1 MKSKIKL
8 MSCSCKATQG
18 LFDSGSF
25 LNHDTRMS
33 TGKRMT
39 ASPLTGLS
47 KVPGREWNRRIDLFL
62 GTIFLLL
69 IGFIS
74 NPLRAEPLDLFKDS
88 VNTERPIHSESNAE
102 FEMDAISREITEYPI
117 LMNYIQMAVE
127 MNPELK
133 SMRALVDAES
143 ERMREAG
150 LLMDPE
156 INVGYDFNPMMSD
169 SFLGRFSISAMQM
182 FPWFS
187 TLEARRELSRSSVT
201 SSEAS
206 LSVRQIEIV
215 RDLQLTWFSIAE
227 LQSQIRITEETIGL
241 IRELE
246 TVVMSRY
253 ESGRSAQGDLLRI
266 EMEEQRM
273 MSRLENL
280 KDQMNPLK
288 ARFNGLM
295 NRDLSA
301 EIETSELMP
310 QAIPFSDD
318 DLRSKILEYHPEFD
332 LIQSERKRATEQIRL
347 AELDGRPGFGLGI
360 EIMGR
365 DFGAM
370 SMFPDARESIV
381 GMATLR
387 VPIYRSRYDSRRQ
400 QAVHTLRSL
409 DYRQV
414 QSENRLLTEME
425 ELSETIRSSERTLH
439 LIEQELIPRTRQ
451 ILSITRED
459 YSAGSLRFDE
469 LLQLQRDL
477 LGLEL
482 ERIETIAL
490 QNRSVAL
497 LRTLYSGN

>member
-1 MKSKIKL
+1 MKSKIIKMVSFKL
-8 MSCSCKATQG
+8 SSQG
-18 LFDSGSF
+18 LIDSGCSE
-25 LNHDTRMS
+25 NQDIRMNL
-33 TGKRMT
+33 GQCKT
-39 ASPLTGLS
+39 ASPLAKLR
-47 KVPGREWNRRIDLFL
+47 KAPARRWNRRIDLFL

-88 VNTERPIHSESNAE
+88 VNTERLIHSESNAE

-127 MNPELK
+127 RNPELK

-182 FPWFS
+182 FPWFG
-187 TLEARRELSRSSVT
+187 TLQARRELSRSSVT

-227 LQSQIRITEETIGL
+227 LQSQIRITVETIGL

-246 TVVMSRY
+246 TVVMSRF
-253 ESGRSAQGDLLRI
+253 ESGRVAQGDLLRI

-280 KDQMNPLK
+280 KDQLNPLK
-288 ARFNGLM
+288 ARFNGLL

-318 DLRSKILEYHPEFD
+318 ELRSKILEYHPEFD
-332 LIQSERKRATEQIRL
+332 LIQSERKRATKHIRL
-347 AELDGRPGFGLGI
+347 AELDGRPEFGLGI

-370 SMFPDARESIV
+370 SMFPDARESFI

-400 QAVHTLRSL
+400 QAVQTLRSL